1 MPIGSSLTGIRAGLS
16 EVLVL
21 DSGVMYVNAN
31 IPNMLSATMSA
42 NYAFAAAIDP
52 NNTWVDPNGNTVVPR
67 KLGATRGGA
76 KVSLGKTER
85 QVEVDGRRFNIK
97 GLQRVDMMDAKISV
111 SLLEMADVAT
121 LQLAIGSSI
130 NTNYQNFNHIRPY
143 LYPTA
148 TDYMGNVVLF
158 ASISGRQSPNGSP
171 LPICVV
177 LENCRAT
184 NMQEIPFADK
194 NEAVMSLE
202 LHAHALDSA
211 AFDCPLYWIVP
222 KSLASLG
229 YY

>member
-1 MPIGSSLTGIRAGLS
+1 MPIGSSLTGIRAGTS

-31 IPNMLSATMSA
+31 VTDMLSATMSA
-42 NYAFAAAIDP
+42 NFAFAAAIDP
-52 NNTWVDPNGNTVVPR
+52 LNTWVDANGTTVAPR

-76 KVSLGKTER
+76 KVNLGKTER

-97 GLQRVDMMDAKISV
+97 GLQRVDMMDAKISCG
-111 SLLEMADVAT
+111 LLEMCDSAT

-130 NTNYQNFNHIRPY
+130 LTDYQNFETVRPY

-158 ASISGRQSPNGSP
+158 ATVSGRLAPNGDP

-177 LENCRAT
+177 LENCRA
-184 NMQEIPFADK
+184 NNIQEIPFADK
-194 NEAVMSLE
+194 NEAVLE
-202 LHAHALDSA
+202 VELTAHALDSD
-211 AFDCPLYWIVP
+211 AFKCPLYFIVP
-222 KSLASLG
+222 KELAKLG

>member
-1 MPIGSSLTGIRAGLS
+1 MPIGSSLTGIREGLS

-31 IPNMLSATMSA
+31 ISDMLSATMSA
-42 NYAFAAAIDP
+42 NYAFDAAINP
-52 NNTWVDPNGNTVVPR
+52 ANTWVDANGTTVAPR

-76 KVSLGKTER
+76 RCSLGKTER

-97 GLQRVDMMDAKISV
+97 GLQRVDMMDAKISC
-111 SLLEMADVAT
+111 SLLEMADTET

-130 NTNYQNFNHIRPY
+130 LTDYENFETVRPY

-148 TDYMGNVVLF
+148 TDYMGNVTLF
-158 ASISGRQSPNGSP
+158 ATVSGRTSPTGEP

-177 LENCRAT
+177 LENCRA
-184 NMQEIPFADK
+184 NSIQEIPFEDK
-194 NEAVMSLE
+194 NEAVLQIE
-202 LHAHALDSA
+202 LTAHALDSD
-211 AFDCPLYWIVP
+211 AFTCPMYWIVP
-222 KSLASLG
+222 KALSELG